1 MQISGKGAVKNSNKM
16 GALVSSM
23 LEISQNL
30 AKYEVIR
37 APQCS
42 LCPSSAHKKFK
53 RRKIYAFPSKL
64 RGSQRQQVAGCLS
77 SKL

>member
-30 AKYEVIR
+30 AK
-37 APQCS
+37 
-42 LCPSSAHKKFK
+42 
-53 RRKIYAFPSKL
+53 
-64 RGSQRQQVAGCLS
+64 
-77 SKL
+77 